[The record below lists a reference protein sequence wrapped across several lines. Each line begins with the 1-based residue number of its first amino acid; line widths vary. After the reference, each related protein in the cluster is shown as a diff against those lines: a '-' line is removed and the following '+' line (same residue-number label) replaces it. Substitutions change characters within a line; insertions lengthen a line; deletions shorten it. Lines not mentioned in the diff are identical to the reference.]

1 MQKRYLFDQAIEDL
15 RKKMLFLTGPRQ
27 VGKSTLAAQILD
39 QAKLSGAARGQL
51 LNWDTPLDRDLIA
64 RSAWSHDKG
73 LLVFDEIHK
82 MKAWKTFLKGAWDGR
97 AKGQQ
102 ILVTGS
108 ARMDTFRQGG
118 ESLAGRYFA
127 LRLHPFSVKEL
138 VSFQSASPA
147 DAMAHLLERGGF
159 PEPCFASSGR
169 SAARWRQQYAADLIR
184 EDVLEMS
191 RVQEIKTLQL
201 FVQLL
206 RERVGSPIKVSNL
219 AQMLQISPTTAARYL
234 DILEALN
241 VVFRVTPWHRD
252 ISRSLLKEPKI
263 YFYDIGMVLGDVGAK
278 LENLVACS
286 LHKHVQYLQDVEAQQ
301 VGLHTI
307 RDKEGHEIDF
317 VLSLSS
323 GSTASLTDLIEVKT
337 SQTSTSDYMQRVVEK
352 FPATKATQLVA
363 KLRQPA
369 QHGKIA
375 VVDAADWL
383 TALAA

>member
-1 MQKRYLFDQAIEDL
+1 MQNRYLFDQAIEDL
-15 RKKMLFLTGPRQ
+15 SSKMLFLTGPRQ

-39 QAKLSGAARGQL
+39 WSKKVGAPGGQL
-51 LNWDTPLDRDLIA
+51 LNWDTPLHRDLIA

-73 LLVFDEIHK
+73 LLVFDELHK

-97 AKGQQ
+97 APGQQ

-138 VSFQSASPA
+138 VAVQSISPA
-147 DAMAHLLERGGF
+147 DAMAHLIERGGF
-159 PEPCFASSGR
+159 PEPCFASSSR

-191 RVQEIKTLQL
+191 RVHEVKTLQL

-219 AQMLQISPTTAARYL
+219 AQMLQISPTTAAKYL
-234 DILEALN
+234 DILEALH

-263 YFYDIGMVLGDVGAK
+263 YFYDIGMVLGDIGAK

-286 LHKHVQYLQDVEAQQ
+286 LHKHVQYLQDVQAQQ

-317 VLSLSS
+317 VLSQSD
-323 GSTASLTDLIEVKT
+323 GSVDRLTHLIEVKT
-337 SQTSTSDYMQRVVEK
+337 SQTATSQYMHRIADM
-352 FPATKATQLVA
+352 FPLAKATQLIA
-363 KLRQPA
+363 KLNQPA

-375 VVDAADWL
+375 VVDAAQWL
-383 TALAA
+383 NELAA

>member
-1 MQKRYLFDQAIEDL
+1 MQKRYLFDQAVEDL
-15 RKKMLFLTGPRQ
+15 GSKMLFLTGPRQ
-27 VGKSTLAAQILD
+27 VGKSTLAGQILD
-39 QAKLSGAARGQL
+39 QAKLSGAATGQL

-64 RSAWSHDKG
+64 RSTWSHEKG

-97 AKGQQ
+97 AEGQQ

-138 VSFQSASPA
+138 VSSRSASPA

-159 PEPCFASSGR
+159 PEPCFASSAR

-206 RERVGSPIKVSNL
+206 RERVGSPVKVSNL
-219 AQMLQISPTTAARYL
+219 AQMLQISPTTASRYL
-234 DILEALN
+234 DILEALH

-317 VLSLSS
+317 VLSQSS
-323 GSTASLTDLIEVKT
+323 GSTANLSDLIEVKT
-337 SQTSTSDYMQRVVEK
+337 SQSSTSEYMQRVAEK
-352 FPATKATQLVA
+352 FPTTKATQLVA

-383 TALAA
+383 NALAA